1 MAQKPYY
8 YDNEYTAET
17 EGGENAIIIDPETME
32 INYAKKI
39 K

>member
-1 MAQKPYY
+1 MARKPYY
-8 YDNEYTAET
+8 NDNNYTAET

-32 INYAKKI
+32 ITFAKKI

>member
-1 MAQKPYY
+1 MAKYHYY
-8 YDNEYTAET
+8 SDNSYTAET

-32 INYAKKI
+32 IRFAKKI